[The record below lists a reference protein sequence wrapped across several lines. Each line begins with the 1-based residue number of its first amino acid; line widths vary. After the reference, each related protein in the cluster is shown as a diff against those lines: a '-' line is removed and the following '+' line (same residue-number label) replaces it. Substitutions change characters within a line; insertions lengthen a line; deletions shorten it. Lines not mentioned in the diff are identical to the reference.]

1 MRAVVQRV
9 SEAFVEVEGEVVGR
23 IGLGLLVLLGVGQK
37 DSLEDALYLARKIV
51 NLRVFPDAQD
61 KMNLSLKDVGGEVLL
76 VSQFTLY
83 ADTRKGNRPS
93 FAKAAMEGSTYLKL
107 PRVLQW
113 LTGNIGFHHI
123 HHLAPKI
130 PNYLLPEVQEKV
142 DLVKVAPTVTLKDA
156 FRIAFADMHLHDE
169 KRRKLVGFKE
179 AHRLLREGSAA
190 HEGV

>member
-37 DSLEDALYLARKIV
+37 DSLEDALYLARKIF

-93 FAKAAMEGSTYLKL
+93 FAKAAPPDQGKRLYEAALEAFLQQGVHVETGVYGAHM
-107 PRVLQW
+107 RV
-113 LTGNIGFHHI
+113 
-123 HHLAPKI
+123 HLVNDGP
-130 PNYLLPEVQEKV
+130 
-142 DLVKVAPTVTLKDA
+142 VTLFLDSEER
-156 FRIAFADMHLHDE
+156 FRP
-169 KRRKLVGFKE
+169 R
-179 AHRLLREGSAA
+179 
-190 HEGV
+190 

>member
-1 MRAVVQRV
+1 VRAVVQRV

-93 FAKAAMEGSTYLKL
+93 FAKAAPPDQGKRLYEAALEAFLQQGVHVETGVYGAHM
-107 PRVLQW
+107 RV
-113 LTGNIGFHHI
+113 
-123 HHLAPKI
+123 HLVNDGP
-130 PNYLLPEVQEKV
+130 
-142 DLVKVAPTVTLKDA
+142 VTLFLDSEER
-156 FRIAFADMHLHDE
+156 FRP
-169 KRRKLVGFKE
+169 R
-179 AHRLLREGSAA
+179 
-190 HEGV
+190 

>member
-93 FAKAAMEGSTYLKL
+93 FAKAAPPDQGKRLYEAALGPSSSRGCTWKPGST
-107 PRVLQW
+107 
-113 LTGNIGFHHI
+113 G
-123 HHLAPKI
+123 
-130 PNYLLPEVQEKV
+130 
-142 DLVKVAPTVTLKDA
+142 PTC
-156 FRIAFADMHLHDE
+156 
-169 KRRKLVGFKE
+169 
-179 AHRLLREGSAA
+179 GSTW
-190 HEGV
+190 

>member
-37 DSLEDALYLARKIV
+37 DSLEDALCLARKIV
-51 NLRVFPDAQD
+51 NLRVVPDAQD

-93 FAKAAMEGSTYLKL
+93 FAKAAPPDQGKRLYEAALEAFLQQGVHVETGVYGAHM
-107 PRVLQW
+107 RV
-113 LTGNIGFHHI
+113 
-123 HHLAPKI
+123 HLVNDGP
-130 PNYLLPEVQEKV
+130 
-142 DLVKVAPTVTLKDA
+142 VTLFLDSEER
-156 FRIAFADMHLHDE
+156 FRP
-169 KRRKLVGFKE
+169 R
-179 AHRLLREGSAA
+179 
-190 HEGV
+190 

>member
-93 FAKAAMEGSTYLKL
+93 FAKAAPPDQGKRLYEAAIEAFLQQGVHVETGVYGAHM
-107 PRVLQW
+107 RV
-113 LTGNIGFHHI
+113 
-123 HHLAPKI
+123 HLVNDGP
-130 PNYLLPEVQEKV
+130 
-142 DLVKVAPTVTLKDA
+142 VTLFLDSEER
-156 FRIAFADMHLHDE
+156 FRP
-169 KRRKLVGFKE
+169 R
-179 AHRLLREGSAA
+179 
-190 HEGV
+190 

>member
-51 NLRVFPDAQD
+51 NLRIFPDAQD

-93 FAKAAMEGSTYLKL
+93 FVKAAPPDQGKRLYEAAIEAFLQQGVHVETGVYGAHM
-107 PRVLQW
+107 RV
-113 LTGNIGFHHI
+113 
-123 HHLAPKI
+123 HLVNDGP
-130 PNYLLPEVQEKV
+130 
-142 DLVKVAPTVTLKDA
+142 VTLLLDS
-156 FRIAFADMHLHDE
+156 E
-169 KRRKLVGFKE
+169 E
-179 AHRLLREGSAA
+179 RLRPR
-190 HEGV
+190 

>member
-1 MRAVVQRV
+1 MVQRV

-93 FAKAAMEGSTYLKL
+93 FAKAAPPDQGKRLYEAALEAFLQQGVHVETGVYGAHM
-107 PRVLQW
+107 RV
-113 LTGNIGFHHI
+113 
-123 HHLAPKI
+123 HLANDGP
-130 PNYLLPEVQEKV
+130 
-142 DLVKVAPTVTLKDA
+142 VTLFLDSEER
-156 FRIAFADMHLHDE
+156 FRP
-169 KRRKLVGFKE
+169 R
-179 AHRLLREGSAA
+179 
-190 HEGV
+190 

>member
-93 FAKAAMEGSTYLKL
+93 FAKAAPPDQGKRLYEAALEAFLQQGVHVETGVYGAHM
-107 PRVLQW
+107 RV
-113 LTGNIGFHHI
+113 
-123 HHLAPKI
+123 HLVHDGP
-130 PNYLLPEVQEKV
+130 
-142 DLVKVAPTVTLKDA
+142 VTLFLVSEER
-156 FRIAFADMHLHDE
+156 FRP
-169 KRRKLVGFKE
+169 R
-179 AHRLLREGSAA
+179 
-190 HEGV
+190 

>member
-93 FAKAAMEGSTYLKL
+93 FAKATPPDQGKRLYEAALEAFLQQGVHVETGVYGAHM
-107 PRVLQW
+107 RV
-113 LTGNIGFHHI
+113 
-123 HHLAPKI
+123 HLVNDGP
-130 PNYLLPEVQEKV
+130 
-142 DLVKVAPTVTLKDA
+142 VTLFLDSEER
-156 FRIAFADMHLHDE
+156 FRP
-169 KRRKLVGFKE
+169 R
-179 AHRLLREGSAA
+179 
-190 HEGV
+190 

>member
-93 FAKAAMEGSTYLKL
+93 FAKAAPPDQGKRLYEAALEAFLQQGVHVETGVYGAHM
-107 PRVLQW
+107 RV
-113 LTGNIGFHHI
+113 
-123 HHLAPKI
+123 HLVNDGP
-130 PNYLLPEVQEKV
+130 
-142 DLVKVAPTVTLKDA
+142 VTLFLDSEE
-156 FRIAFADMHLHDE
+156 RI
-169 KRRKLVGFKE
+169 RPR
-179 AHRLLREGSAA
+179 
-190 HEGV
+190 

>member
-9 SEAFVEVEGEVVGR
+9 SAAFVEVEGEVVGR

-93 FAKAAMEGSTYLKL
+93 FAKAAPPDQGKRLYEAALEAFLQQGVHVETGVYGAHM
-107 PRVLQW
+107 RV
-113 LTGNIGFHHI
+113 
-123 HHLAPKI
+123 HLVNDGP
-130 PNYLLPEVQEKV
+130 
-142 DLVKVAPTVTLKDA
+142 VTLFLDSEER
-156 FRIAFADMHLHDE
+156 FRP
-169 KRRKLVGFKE
+169 R
-179 AHRLLREGSAA
+179 
-190 HEGV
+190 

>member
-93 FAKAAMEGSTYLKL
+93 FAKAAPPDQGKRLYEAALEAF
-107 PRVLQW
+107 LQQG
-113 LTGNIGFHHI
+113 LHVETGVYGAHMLV
-123 HHLAPKI
+123 HLVNDGP
-130 PNYLLPEVQEKV
+130 
-142 DLVKVAPTVTLKDA
+142 VTLFLDSEER
-156 FRIAFADMHLHDE
+156 FRP
-169 KRRKLVGFKE
+169 R
-179 AHRLLREGSAA
+179 
-190 HEGV
+190 

>member
-93 FAKAAMEGSTYLKL
+93 FAKAAPPDQGKRLYEAALEAFLQQGVHVETGVYGAHL
-107 PRVLQW
+107 RV
-113 LTGNIGFHHI
+113 
-123 HHLAPKI
+123 HLVNDGP
-130 PNYLLPEVQEKV
+130 
-142 DLVKVAPTVTLKDA
+142 VTLFLDSEER
-156 FRIAFADMHLHDE
+156 FRP
-169 KRRKLVGFKE
+169 R
-179 AHRLLREGSAA
+179 
-190 HEGV
+190 

>member
-1 MRAVVQRV
+1 MRAGVRRV

-93 FAKAAMEGSTYLKL
+93 FAKAAPPDQGKRLYEAALEAFLQQGVHVETGVYGAHM
-107 PRVLQW
+107 RV
-113 LTGNIGFHHI
+113 
-123 HHLAPKI
+123 HLVNDGP
-130 PNYLLPEVQEKV
+130 
-142 DLVKVAPTVTLKDA
+142 VTLFLDSEER
-156 FRIAFADMHLHDE
+156 FRP
-169 KRRKLVGFKE
+169 R
-179 AHRLLREGSAA
+179 
-190 HEGV
+190 